1 MQETDR
7 TNRPLNREERER
19 EERLRHTAKGWRKR
33 QIADVEKNKEDDAND

>member
-33 QIADVEKNKEDDAND
+33 QADVEKNKEDDAND